1 MYSLQ
6 QATGNYN
13 SLSLAHGGA
22 AGTTV
27 SIGAGG
33 DSQHG
38 MYPGSKGKR
47 VRHTLNYLMNSHA

>member
-1 MYSLQ
+1 M
-6 QATGNYN
+6 
-13 SLSLAHGGA
+13 SLAHGGA

-47 VRHTLNYLMNSHA
+47 GRHTLNYLMNSHA